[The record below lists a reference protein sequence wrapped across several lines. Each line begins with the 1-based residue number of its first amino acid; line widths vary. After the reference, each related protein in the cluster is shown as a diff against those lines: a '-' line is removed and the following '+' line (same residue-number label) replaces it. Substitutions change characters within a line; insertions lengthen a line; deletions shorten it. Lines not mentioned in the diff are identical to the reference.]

1 MDNLEKNICMDCDY
15 NNLEIKY
22 NEKIK
27 NEKIK
32 NEKIKNEKI
41 KNEKIKNEKIK
52 NEKIKNEKKQFIKI
66 DINSISNNYCNYC
79 NHFNHKFNTCPL
91 FIKHNFFN
99 IYTNEVPINKI
110 KSIIKKASPK
120 LSNKIIDYN
129 LYNNINNDFMNF
141 NLDSKIINIK
151 NKKKSNIKKK
161 VTFNTITL

>member
-22 NEKIK
+22 NKKIK
-27 NEKIK
+27 NQ
-32 NEKIKNEKI
+32 
-41 KNEKIKNEKIK
+41 
-52 NEKIKNEKKQFIKI
+52 KIKNEKKQFIKI

-79 NHFNHKFNTCPL
+79 NHFNHKLNICPL
-91 FIKHNFFN
+91 FIQHNFFN
-99 IYTNEVPINKI
+99 IHINEVPINKI
-110 KSIIKKASPK
+110 KSIIKKSSPK

-151 NKKKSNIKKK
+151 NKKNKSNIKKK
-161 VTFNTITL
+161 VTFNIIPL